1 MTLFNFFQP
10 EGGLPK
16 PVIYVEPKDDDDE
29 IKTNPDLFS
38 DTNSNRGSQA
48 GLDEGIYPI
57 PDSASE
63 ASVDFRQGSQPL
75 HAQPKLY
82 QPRFNKRVTEV
93 RFVHKYI
100 QNVHL
105 SVLLKR

>member
-1 MTLFNFFQP
+1 M
-10 EGGLPK
+10 
-16 PVIYVEPKDDDDE
+16 IYVDPKDDDDE

-63 ASVDFRQGSQPL
+63 ASVDVRQGSLPFQQ
-75 HAQPKLY
+75 QPKLY

-93 RFVHKYI
+93 RCCGMHDS
-100 QNVHL
+100 L
-105 SVLLKR
+105 SNTISSNDPCIKEHFLVE